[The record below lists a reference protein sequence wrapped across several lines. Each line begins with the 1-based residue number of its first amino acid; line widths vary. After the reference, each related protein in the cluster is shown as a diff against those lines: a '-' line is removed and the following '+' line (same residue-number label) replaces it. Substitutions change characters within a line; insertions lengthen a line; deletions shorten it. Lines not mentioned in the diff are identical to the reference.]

1 VAGKGLAFSRTPF
14 VPRKR
19 EPRRALFVSPVVTAD
34 RLPNGGVM
42 SDRTNAHALVK
53 ELAQARA
60 QIAEQVAEIA
70 LLRLRTPAAAEE
82 RSRHETSEPR

>member
-1 VAGKGLAFSRTPF
+1 
-14 VPRKR
+14 
-19 EPRRALFVSPVVTAD
+19 
-34 RLPNGGVM
+34 M

-70 LLRLRTPAAAEE
+70 RLRKPAAAEE
-82 RSRHETSEPR
+82 HSQARNK

>member
-1 VAGKGLAFSRTPF
+1 
-14 VPRKR
+14 
-19 EPRRALFVSPVVTAD
+19 
-34 RLPNGGVM
+34 M

-70 LLRLRTPAAAEE
+70 LLRMRTPAPAEE
-82 RSRHETSEPR
+82 RLRHGTSEPR